1 MILEDGVR
9 MYTLGINYLS
19 ESSVCLFKKN
29 KLVYAISEERL
40 NRKKNWY
47 GIPILSIQKTLQ
59 DNKLKKKDI
68 KYVATHGLSALTKDT
83 PDVAYFNEKIKKI
96 QNSKLELKQKR
107 YLIIKLKQ
115 RQLHEKKVIE
125 VRTKNILAKLKK
137 MFKNLEIFDHHLSH
151 AASTYYFSKFNSAY
165 TLTIDGWG
173 DNASSKLFKSIN
185 GKLIELKK
193 TNTID
198 SLGYFYGS
206 FTKLLGFTPHKH
218 EGKVLG
224 LAAYASPRKAIS
236 EINKIFTYNK
246 KIKNFEG
253 LTHKG
258 FYLPSFNNILLKR
271 LKRKYTREEIASA
284 VQKKLEDTVLAYVN
298 DISNKRFNLAL
309 AGGVFSNVKLNQKIL
324 LQKKVNNIF
333 IFPNMGDGGLCVGAA
348 ALCINKKKGFKKFS
362 FENMYLGPKYNVK
375 NLNWFLKKYNLRE
388 IKTNNND
395 KFIAKNLNKKKIFA
409 LFQGRM
415 EFGPRALCN
424 RSIICSAEDAGINKS
439 LNKKLKR
446 TEFMPFAPIVLK
458 SEYNKYFYKIEKTLI
473 NSKFMTMTFDCKKE
487 LLEVAPAIV
496 HVDKTARPQIIDK
509 RTNPKIYNILKE
521 YKKISGFGVLINT
534 SFNMHEEPIV
544 CSVDDAC
551 RAFVSSNINYLI
563 IGDRIFKNWR

>member
-1 MILEDGVR
+1 

-29 KLVYAISEERL
+29 KLIYAISEERL
-40 NRKKNWY
+40 NRKKNWF
-47 GIPILSIQKTLQ
+47 GIPKLSIKKTLR

-68 KYVATHGLSALTKDT
+68 KYVATHGLSAFTKDT
-83 PDVAYFNEKIKKI
+83 PNFVYFNEKIKKI
-96 QNSKLELKQKR
+96 ENSNLDIKR
-107 YLIIKLKQ
+107 KKYLIVKLRE
-115 RQLHEKKVIE
+115 RQSHEKKVIE
-125 VRTKNILAKLKK
+125 VRTKNILLKLKK

-151 AASTYYFSKFNSAY
+151 AASTYYFSNFNNAY

-173 DNASSKLFKSIN
+173 DNASSKLFKSAH
-185 GKLIELKK
+185 GKLIELKR

-224 LAAYASPRKAIS
+224 LAAYASPKKALNDIS
-236 EINKIFTYNK
+236 KIFTYNK
-246 KIKNFEG
+246 NVKNFEG

-258 FYLPSFNNILLKR
+258 FYLPTFNNILLKR
-271 LKRKYTREEIASA
+271 FKKKYTKEEIASA
-284 VQKKLEDTVLAYVN
+284 VQKKLEDTVIAYIN
-298 DISNKRFNLAL
+298 DIDNKKFNLAL
-309 AGGVFSNVKLNQKIL
+309 SGGVFSNVKLNQKIL
-324 LQKKVNNIF
+324 LHKKVNNIF
-333 IFPNMGDGGLCVGAA
+333 VFPNMGDGGLCVGAA
-348 ALCINKKKGFKKFS
+348 ALCINKKEGFKKFS
-362 FENMYLGPKYNVK
+362 FKNMYLGPKYDEN
-375 NLNWFLKKYNLRE
+375 NLSWILKKYKLQE
-388 IKTNNND
+388 IRTKNNY
-395 KFIAKNLNKKKIFA
+395 KFIAENLNQKKIFA

-424 RSIICSAEDAGINKS
+424 RSIICSAENSGINKS

-458 SEYNKYFYKIEKTLI
+458 KEFNKYFYKIEKTLI
-473 NSKFMTMTFDCKKE
+473 NSKFMTMTFDCKKK
-487 LLEVAPAIV
+487 LLKIAPAIV
-496 HVDKTARPQIIDK
+496 HIDKTARPQIIEK
-509 RTNPKIYNILKE
+509 KTNLKTYKILKE

-551 RAFVSSNINYLI
+551 RAFVSSNLNFLI
-563 IGDRIFKNWR
+563 IGNRIFSHLT